1 MINKVILVGNVGRDP
16 EVRYLDSGVA
26 VAKFPLATSET
37 YTNKSGDRVTNTEW
51 HNIVIWRKLAEV
63 VEKYVHKGQQL
74 YLEGKISSRSYD
86 DKEGIKRYITEVVVD
101 NMQML
106 GKKSDVDRSSS
117 TEGGTETTKQGN
129 EITNNPN
136 PIASGTSETK
146 DLSPSSGEDD
156 LPF

>member
-74 YLEGKISSRSYD
+74 YLEGKISNRSYE

-106 GKKSDVDRSSS
+106 GKKSDGDRSSS
-117 TEGGTETTKQGN
+117 TDDGSETIKQDN
-129 EITNNPN
+129 EINKDPN
-136 PIASGTSETK
+136 PI
-146 DLSPSSGEDD
+146 
-156 LPF
+156 

>member
-1 MINKVILVGNVGRDP
+1 MILVGNVGRDP

-26 VAKFPLATSET
+26 IAKFPLATSET

-63 VEKYVHKGQQL
+63 VEKYVQKGQQL
-74 YLEGKISSRSYD
+74 YLEGKISNRSYD
-86 DKEGIKRYITEVVVD
+86 DKEGIKRYISEIVVD

-106 GKKSDVDRSSS
+106 GKKSDRDKDSS
-117 TEGGTETTKQGN
+117 TVEEDNTTSLDKGIS
-129 EITNNPN
+129 EDPS
-136 PIASGTSETK
+136 PVSPSTSETK
-146 DLSPSSGEDD
+146 DLSPSNEEDD

>member
-63 VEKYVHKGQQL
+63 VEKYVQKGQQL
-74 YLEGKISSRSYD
+74 YLEGKISNRSYD
-86 DKEGIKRYITEVVVD
+86 DKEGNKRYISEIVVD

-106 GKKSDVDRSSS
+106 GKKSDRDKDSA
-117 TEGGTETTKQGN
+117 TD
-129 EITNNPN
+129 NNVNSPGHDNVISEDPN
-136 PIASGTSETK
+136 PVTPSTSETK
-146 DLSPSSGEDD
+146 DLSPSNDEDD

>member
-63 VEKYVHKGQQL
+63 VEKYVQKGQQL
-74 YLEGKISSRSYD
+74 YLEGKISNRSYD
-86 DKEGIKRYITEVVVD
+86 DKEGNKRYITEIVVD

-106 GKKSDVDRSSS
+106 GKKSDRDKDSLTDEEVN
-117 TEGGTETTKQGN
+117 TTSLDKG
-129 EITNNPN
+129 ISKDPS
-136 PIASGTSETK
+136 PVSPSTSETK
-146 DLSPSSGEDD
+146 DLSPSNEEDD

>member
-63 VEKYVHKGQQL
+63 VEKYVRKGQQL
-74 YLEGKISSRSYD
+74 YLEGKINNRSYE
-86 DKEGIKRYITEVVVD
+86 DKEGIKKYITEIVID
-101 NMQML
+101 NLQML
-106 GKKSDVDRSSS
+106 GKKSDSERSQ
-117 TEGGTETTKQGN
+117 E
-129 EITNNPN
+129 TNNMAEEAIPGSLN
-136 PIASGTSETK
+136 EGVAKPISDDTAATK
-146 DLSPSSGEDD
+146 DLSSSNEEDD

>member
-1 MINKVILVGNVGRDP
+1 MGNVGRDP

-63 VEKYVHKGQQL
+63 VEKYVQKGQQL
-74 YLEGKISSRSYD
+74 YLEGKISNRSYD
-86 DKEGIKRYITEVVVD
+86 DKEGNKRYITEIVVD

-106 GKKSDVDRSSS
+106 GKKSDRDKDSLTDEEVN
-117 TEGGTETTKQGN
+117 TTSLDKG
-129 EITNNPN
+129 ISKDPS
-136 PIASGTSETK
+136 PVSPSTSETK
-146 DLSPSSGEDD
+146 DLSPSNEEDD